1 MAEFNLTLL
10 LWLLVMVTHNLK
22 GLTTTNS
29 LSPEIH
35 NVIHIDAV
43 LGDKAELPCHVQT
56 TNSTTESPILVIW
69 YRRQDY
75 PIYSIDQREHTM
87 SKHWSDQSM
96 EDRIYYT
103 ENKGFAVLIIEDIR
117 TSDGGQY
124 RCREDFKYSPTRNNF
139 ILLDIIVPPSRL
151 EILDNEKNVVWN
163 STLPP
168 VMENEPLEIT
178 CKAYD
183 GNPLPRLTWNIRGEN
198 NIIDS
203 TYGIE
208 IDDTTVANVL
218 RIDHVHRENLGRKL
232 ICEASNM
239 PNTIQISTSVTMNV
253 YLKPLSVSITGAEHP
268 FLSGEPSNLD
278 CISYGS
284 RPAANITWYHN
295 GRVIEYETKRI
306 KVVGN
311 NNMTWSTLK
320 LVPSDDDNQSVISC
334 VASNLYFPA
343 DSKEQQIILNVHYP
357 PRLKICLGRN
367 LNVSNIKEGSDVY
380 FECTINASPSITRL
394 DWDHNGSNVGKDES
408 RRTIVSNQTLVLQ
421 SITRKGSGSY
431 RCIAS
436 NARGKSISDAYNL
449 DVKYEPSCKTDQ
461 QRVYGAHKGETAW
474 VKCDVNSNPIPTSFR
489 WAFNNSVS
497 GLINVANSD
506 KSMATIKFKVLDFG
520 TLLCWATNSLATQ
533 SQPCVYHIVPAGR
546 PDPPRN
552 CLPVNV
558 TSTRFTIRCEP
569 GYGGGLPQNFACT
582 VATIDRPDVA
592 EASYVGQTGHTAV
605 KITGLRPSTR
615 YVATVYASNAKGSS
629 IGQVRVYVETAPNPK
644 DPRVAGDS
652 TSTATRFSEAAH
664 IGMLLLGCCFVG
676 VCAMAVVYAKRLA
689 ANVRGRSVFR
699 ERQTVRI
706 QNGEEIRFTGSKGVE
721 ERPVVTSDESGMQ
734 AGSKIKIK
742 IHENL
747 KNGQYK
753 EITSESPYSVLTIQ
767 NINTSRSSQS
777 EGRLND
783 KNNVRLFT
791 PRTQNS
797 NQQKICESFV
807 LYPNHKSIP
816 MQDMVYTSKA
826 KPCAEVESIV

>member
-1 MAEFNLTLL
+1 M
-10 LWLLVMVTHNLK
+10 K
-22 GLTTTNS
+22 D
-29 LSPEIH
+29 

-56 TNSTTESPILVIW
+56 TNSTTESPILIIW
-69 YRRQDY
+69 YRGQDY
-75 PIYSIDQREHTM
+75 PIYSIDQREHTT
-87 SKHWSDQSM
+87 SQHWSGLSM
-96 EDRIYYT
+96 KERIYYT
-103 ENKGFAVLIIEDIR
+103 ENKGYAVLIIEDIR

-198 NIIDS
+198 NLDS
-203 TYGIE
+203 TIYGIE
-208 IDDTTVANVL
+208 IDDNTVANVL

-239 PNTIQISTSVTMNV
+239 KNTIQISTSVTMNV

-334 VASNLYFPA
+334 VASNIYFPA

-394 DWDHNGSNVGKDES
+394 DWDHNGSNVGQHES

-497 GLINVANSD
+497 GLMNVANSD

-558 TSTRFTIRCEP
+558 TSTRFAIRCEP
-569 GYGGGLPQNFACT
+569 GYGGGLPQHFACT
-582 VATIDRPDVA
+582 LATIDRPDVV
-592 EASYVGQTGHTAV
+592 EASYVGQTGHMVV

-629 IGQVRVYVETAPNPK
+629 VGQVRVYVETAPNPK

-706 QNGEEIRFTGSKGVE
+706 QNGEEIRFTGSKGVD
-721 ERPVVTSDESGMQ
+721 ERPVVTS
-734 AGSKIKIK
+734 
-742 IHENL
+742 
-747 KNGQYK
+747 
-753 EITSESPYSVLTIQ
+753 
-767 NINTSRSSQS
+767 
-777 EGRLND
+777 
-783 KNNVRLFT
+783 
-791 PRTQNS
+791 
-797 NQQKICESFV
+797 
-807 LYPNHKSIP
+807 
-816 MQDMVYTSKA
+816 
-826 KPCAEVESIV
+826 

>member
-1 MAEFNLTLL
+1 MVEFNLTLL
-10 LWLLVMVTHNLK
+10 LWLLVMVTHNLE
-22 GLTTTNS
+22 GLTTTNF

-56 TNSTTESPILVIW
+56 NNSTTDSPILVIW
-69 YRRQDY
+69 YRGQDY
-75 PIYSIDQREHTM
+75 PIYSIDQREHTT
-87 SKHWSDQSM
+87 SKHWSDHSM

-103 ENKGFAVLIIEDIR
+103 ENKGFAVLIIEDVR

-139 ILLDIIVPPSRL
+139 ILLDVIVPPSRL

-198 NIIDS
+198 NIDS

-208 IDDTTVANVL
+208 IDDSTVANVL

-295 GRVIEYETKRI
+295 GRVIEYETKRV

-334 VASNLYFPA
+334 VASNIYFPA

-394 DWDHNGSNVGKDES
+394 DWDHNGSNVGQHES

-569 GYGGGLPQNFACT
+569 GYGGGLPQHFACT

-592 EASYVGQTGHTAV
+592 EASYVGQTGHVAV

-706 QNGEEIRFTGSKGVE
+706 QNGEEIRFTGSKGVD
-721 ERPVVTSDESGMQ
+721 ERPVVTNDEREMQ
-734 AGSKIKIK
+734 TGSKIKIK

-816 MQDMVYTSKA
+816 MQDMVYTSRA